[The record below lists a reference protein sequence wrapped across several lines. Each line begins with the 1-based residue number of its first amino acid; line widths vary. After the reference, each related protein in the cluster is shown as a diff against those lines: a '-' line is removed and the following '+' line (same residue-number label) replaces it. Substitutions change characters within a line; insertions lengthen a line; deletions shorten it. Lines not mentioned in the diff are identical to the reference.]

1 MLIWMGI
8 CFARIVDVFWS
19 TAVSKIALKVEHELE
34 NVELLPAKRSIACLY
49 IYKGNAMSNVC

>member
-1 MLIWMGI
+1 MLIRVKI

-34 NVELLPAKRSIACLY
+34 NVELLPTKLSLACLY
-49 IYKGNAMSNVC
+49 ICEGNAMANIC

>member
-1 MLIWMGI
+1 MIRVKI

-34 NVELLPAKRSIACLY
+34 NVELLPAKRSIACLC
-49 IYKGNAMSNVC
+49 IYKGNAMANVC